1 MIRSVTK
8 QYVNPLTV
16 ADRKFHRRL
25 CMWNLVVT
33 DISVHEKPFLQTG
46 ISLIKNIYQSG
57 FFFYL
62 QVSILYKLFVSEISL
77 GNVIIILTYHLFIN
91 HSRKF
96 LFFLKKKT
104 LPGKKQMPEYNLL
117 VKGSIRIYQD
127 MI

>member
-1 MIRSVTK
+1 MILSVTK

-16 ADRKFHRRL
+16 ADRKFRCRL
-25 CMWNLVVT
+25 FMWNLVVT

-46 ISLIKNIYQSG
+46 ISLIKNIYQSE

-91 HSRKF
+91 RSRKF
-96 LFFLKKKT
+96 LFFFLKKT
-104 LPGKKQMPEYNLL
+104 LSSKKQMPEYNLL
-117 VKGSIRIYQD
+117 VNGSIRIYQD